1 MSKTGM
7 KDASQQRVWEQEHAE
22 LIDYVNS
29 IAHRKVW
36 LPADFERA
44 VRAVSEIE
52 RADSLRD
59 LEGDSET
66 RRDAY
71 AKQIAECD
79 RMIFRL
85 RRVRRRAWEG
95 IGWPKKTSGPRPS
108 RGR

>member
-44 VRAVSEIE
+44 GRAVSEIE

-59 LEGDSET
+59 LEGAA
-66 RRDAY
+66 RRGGTPTQSKSQSAT
-71 AKQIAECD
+71 
-79 RMIFRL
+79 
-85 RRVRRRAWEG
+85 G
-95 IGWPKKTSGPRPS
+95 
-108 RGR
+108 